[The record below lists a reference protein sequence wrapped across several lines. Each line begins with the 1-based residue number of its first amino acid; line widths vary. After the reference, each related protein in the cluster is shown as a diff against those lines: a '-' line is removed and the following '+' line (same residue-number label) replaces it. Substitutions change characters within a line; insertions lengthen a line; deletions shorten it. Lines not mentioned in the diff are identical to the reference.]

1 MDLPR
6 GEESSEEGGE
16 PDDPEVFPREK
27 FSRASCLMTGHKM
40 AAKSAY

>member
-6 GEESSEEGGE
+6 GEESSEEVGE
-16 PDDPEVFPREK
+16 PDPEVFPREK